1 MIYCGT
7 SNQALTGDGEET
19 IMKNRIFAEP
29 FVYNT
34 APCRD
39 LKKQALHTKGR
50 LGATPSRMGI

>member
-1 MIYCGT
+1 
-7 SNQALTGDGEET
+7 
-19 IMKNRIFAEP
+19 MKIRIFAEP

-50 LGATPSRMGI
+50 LGATLSRMGI